1 MKAYGFRYPAT
12 VAVTVALGLVAGTE
26 FRGWPSESRS
36 ASVSTRPVAAT
47 IPAGE
52 DGAGGAGA
60 ARASLPYSRAWL
72 MAALHRSRELEA
84 ARVEDA
90 TAFAELTGELE
101 RAEAEAR
108 QLRLELALHLVWTEG
123 LNPASAD
130 IDSAPDA
137 EEASGTARL
146 EDEAGAAEALAA
158 LVAGKGR
165 PRPDAEPPTGEAAT
179 AGGARYAAAA
189 TPVNLRASPR
199 NASAVLAVVGKGEV
213 VQVFEQT
220 ADGWLRVAS
229 SDLLARDVTGWI
241 YGRFLDPIDTPEL
254 RASANARP
262 LGVITAASRAE
273 SAALMRARL
282 RRR

>member
-12 VAVTVALGLVAGTE
+12 VAVTVALGLVAGIE

-36 ASVSTRPVAAT
+36 ASVSTQPVAT

-52 DGAGGAGA
+52 DAAGGAGA
-60 ARASLPYSRAWL
+60 AHASLPHSRAWL
-72 MAALHRSRELEA
+72 MAALIAALHRNRELEA

-90 TAFAELTGELE
+90 TASAELTGELE

-108 QLRLELALHLVWTEG
+108 QLRLELALHLVGTEG

-146 EDEAGAAEALAA
+146 ENEAGTAEALAA

-165 PRPDAEPPTGEAAT
+165 PRPDAESPTGEAAT
-179 AGGARYAAAA
+179 AGSVRYAAAA

-199 NASAVLAVVGKGEV
+199 NPSAVLAVVGKGEV

-220 ADGWLRVAS
+220 ADGWLRVAY

-241 YGRFLDPIDTPEL
+241 YGRFLDPI
-254 RASANARP
+254 
-262 LGVITAASRAE
+262 
-273 SAALMRARL
+273 
-282 RRR
+282 